1 MCTDPLPLRKNRNFS
16 EGRGGGG
23 VCTQA
28 TIKLEVENFE
38 IKQLIQGESTLNH

>member
-1 MCTDPLPLRKNRNFS
+1 MCTDPLPLRKNRNFP
-16 EGRGGGG
+16 EGRGWGE

-38 IKQLIQGESTLNH
+38 KQLIR